1 MWADTPCT
9 NHMLDI
15 STHWGHQE
23 FNWTTAGK
31 TEKVGQYPIGNN
43 HTTLAQ
49 MIKMGKIDF
58 FMEKENHLKP
68 FGFFLENL
76 VMKQQENMFK
86 STLVLLSII
95 IQVIE

>member
-1 MWADTPCT
+1 
-9 NHMLDI
+9 
-15 STHWGHQE
+15 
-23 FNWTTAGK
+23 
-31 TEKVGQYPIGNN
+31 
-43 HTTLAQ
+43 

-76 VMKQQENMFK
+76 VMKQQDNMFK
-86 STLVLLSII
+86 STLVLLSIV